1 MNRFTKVLGASVLAL
16 TLVAPLARATQVLY
30 RTPQQLGTE
39 SALVVS
45 GKVTQVRSYWNES
58 RTKILTEARVAV
70 DESYKGV
77 AGNTVR
83 VVQLGGVVGHVRM
96 SVHGALSWRPGE
108 EVLLFLEPLKGGDWQ
123 VSGFSQGKFRVVRDH
138 NGTPLIQNAPDSGV
152 EVLGAPGAEDAVPR
166 VRNPRV
172 ELNDFVNQALGRK

>member
-1 MNRFTKVLGASVLAL
+1 MNRFLEVLGASVLAL
-16 TLVAPLARATQVLY
+16 IVVAPLTQATQVLY
-30 RTPQQLGTE
+30 RNPQQLGTE

-70 DESYKGV
+70 DESYKGA
-77 AGNTVR
+77 AGGSVS

-96 SVHGALSWRPGE
+96 SVHGALSWTPGE
-108 EVLLFLEPLKGGDWQ
+108 EVLLFLEPHKAGDYR

-138 NGTPLIQNAPDSGV
+138 NGTPFIQNAPDSGV
-152 EVLGAPGAEDAVPR
+152 DVLRAPGAEDAVPR
-166 VRNPRV
+166 ARNPRV
-172 ELNDFVNQALGRK
+172 ELDDFVNQALGRK